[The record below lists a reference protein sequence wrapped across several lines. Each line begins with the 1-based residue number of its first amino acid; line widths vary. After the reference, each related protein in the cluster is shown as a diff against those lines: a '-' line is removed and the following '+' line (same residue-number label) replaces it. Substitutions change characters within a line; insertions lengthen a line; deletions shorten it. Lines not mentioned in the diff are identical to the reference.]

1 MPNPIIPLPQ
11 FPNVAQ
17 LPGVPQLVR
26 ASQAINTVQL
36 AIGAVQKFL
45 GSPSKQLVWGVF
57 DQDGNAVIKPDSYQ
71 GFENQNRWKIAE
83 FPIQDGDFQS
93 YNKVIIPRTISLKL
107 TQGGSLQQRST
118 LLAAIQAIASDTN
131 LYNIV
136 VPEGTYLNFN
146 CEGYTIRR
154 MGREGAYFFAD
165 LDVRFI
171 NIKAAASVY
180 STTTANTANAQ
191 NPVALPTINLGTTLP
206 QLTVLPSVRDAINS
220 AVANIPF

>member
-11 FPNVAQ
+11 FPQVAQ

-26 ASQAINTVQL
+26 ANQAINTVQL
-36 AIGAVQKFL
+36 AVGAVQKFL

-57 DQDGNAVIKPDSYQ
+57 DQDGNAVIKPDSYY
-71 GFENQNRWKIAE
+71 GFENQNRWKVAQ

-93 YNKVIIPRTISLKL
+93 YNKVIIPRSITLKI

-118 LLAAIQAIASDTN
+118 LLSALQSIGGDTN
-131 LYNIV
+131 LYNII

-154 MGREGAYFFAD
+154 MGREGAYYFAD
-165 LDVRFI
+165 LDVNFT
-171 NIKAAASVY
+171 NIKQATSVY
-180 STTTANTANAQ
+180 SSTTANTANAL
-191 NPVALPTINLGTTLP
+191 NPAALPVVNLGTQLP
-206 QLTVLPSVRDAINS
+206 GLTVLPSVRDAVNS
-220 AVANIPF
+220 AVAGITF